1 VCGVQCGV
9 CGRVRFN
16 TIEEGALIRHRAVL
30 LSRAHR
36 EGAMGDMRD
45 KEAQLRMM
53 REECRDLAV
62 KINTLEMD
70 KTEHELVM
78 AALKP
83 LDPARKCF
91 RMIGNVVVERTV
103 AEVLPAVEKNR
114 DQISGTVK
122 MFTEMMAKKQ
132 QAASDFA
139 AEHKIQEQ
147 RTSAPAKEAPTSDE
161 GSSQGVLI

>member
-1 VCGVQCGV
+1 
-9 CGRVRFN
+9 
-16 TIEEGALIRHRAVL
+16 
-30 LSRAHR
+30 
-36 EGAMGDMRD
+36 MGDIRD

>member
-1 VCGVQCGV
+1 
-9 CGRVRFN
+9 
-16 TIEEGALIRHRAVL
+16 
-30 LSRAHR
+30 
-36 EGAMGDMRD
+36 M
-45 KEAQLRMM
+45 
-53 REECRDLAV
+53 

-83 LDPARKCF
+83 LDPTRKCF

-161 GSSQGVLI
+161 GNSQGVLI